1 LKREILI
8 NGSQRETRVAIL
20 EDDRLVELLVDRP
33 DHRRTVG
40 DIYLGRVE
48 AVLPGIQ
55 AAFVDIGQEKSA
67 FLHASDLLEPD
78 EDEEPEEEAEDET
91 EADPPEAPA
100 GTAAGDDAGTED
112 ASADRRTNWRAG
124 RDRRRRGRGR
134 GAATEAGGGNGGN
147 GETRQREISSRR
159 AVPNIQDILKKGQ
172 TLPVQVTKE
181 PIGTKGCRV
190 TAQISLP
197 GRFLVYMPYASKVG
211 VSRKIESREQ
221 RAKLREMVSQ
231 LLPKDAGGVI
241 VRTVAEGVTEEH
253 FRREI
258 DSLLALWRK
267 INRKKTFVRRAPA
280 LLQRE
285 TSLTR
290 GIIRDLFSSK
300 VDALHVDSKELYNE
314 IEQYLNQI
322 DPELMARVQ
331 YYTEPTPLFDKFDI
345 EAEIRDLFKAR
356 VELPTGGSL
365 VIQPTEALVSIDVNT
380 GRYTGK
386 KDPEKTILRTNL
398 EAAREIARQI
408 RLRDIGGIIVCDFID
423 METRTNRDKVLQELR
438 THLGRDRA
446 RTKALAV
453 SELGLVEMTRQRVR
467 PSLWHSMTTD
477 CPTCGGSGRVFTPEV
492 VSRRLERALKRA
504 GHEHRERQLT
514 VRLHPEVA
522 LYLLEEEPK
531 LLQTLS
537 KLTGLD
543 LELRDDPMMR
553 LDEFRLMSRPAGR
566 DVTDIYAVA

>member
-78 EDEEPEEEAEDET
+78 EDEEPEEEEAEDTAEVEQSNPGP
-91 EADPPEAPA
+91 EAAEAVVEESPPERKGP
-100 GTAAGDDAGTED
+100 
-112 ASADRRTNWRAG
+112 WRS
-124 RDRRRRGRGR
+124 RDRRRRR
-134 GAATEAGGGNGGN
+134 GNGGA
-147 GETRQREISSRR
+147 GERPDNERRQREISPRR
-159 AVPNIQDILKKGQ
+159 ALPNIQDILKKGQ

-221 RAKLREMVSQ
+221 RAKLREMVSK

-258 DSLLALWRK
+258 DSLLALWKK

-300 VDALHVDSKELYNE
+300 VDALHVDMKELYNE
-314 IEQYLNQI
+314 IEQYLQQI
-322 DPELMARVQ
+322 DPELMSRVHL
-331 YYTEPTPLFDKFDI
+331 YTEATPLFDKFDI
-345 EAEIRDLFKAR
+345 ESEIRDLFKAR

-365 VIQPTEALVSIDVNT
+365 VIQPTEALISIDVNT

-423 METRTNRDKVLQELR
+423 METRSNRDKVLQELR

-477 CPTCGGSGRVFTPEV
+477 CPTCAGTGRVFTPEV
-492 VSRRLERALKRA
+492 VARRLERALKRA
-504 GHEHRERQLT
+504 GHERRERQLS

-522 LYLLEEEPK
+522 LYLLEEEPR
-531 LLQTLS
+531 LLQSLT
-537 KLTGLD
+537 KLTGVD
-543 LELRDDPMMR
+543 IELRDDPMMR

-566 DVTDIYAVA
+566 DVTDLYAVA